1 MINQEDLK
9 NKTIYEHT
17 DKGRQ
22 FTIED
27 FDKVMKIFDETDFGC
42 VGEKDIYKPG
52 RQEQMLMMREV
63 LRGVSA
69 DEKILVYDRLGE
81 VLGYATIQETDTNW
95 HIGEFAIDS
104 EFRRQGIGRNFM
116 SVIKA
121 LAIRCHRSITLET
134 FDRDNKF
141 FEKQGFKQIAE
152 DDFTTNYR
160 WENQRVVNKEEN
172 KDEIEL

>member
-9 NKTIYEHT
+9 NKKIYEQT
-17 DKGRQ
+17 DKVRK
-22 FTIED
+22 FIIED

-134 FDRDNKF
+134 FDKVPQR
-141 FEKQGFKQIAE
+141 
-152 DDFTTNYR
+152 FTPEFVKKN
-160 WENQRVVNKEEN
+160 
-172 KDEIEL
+172 